1 MERETLV
8 LESYEGSWPD
18 DDPDAGF
25 RSMVREY
32 SRLDPLVTLETL
44 SRNKN
49 IPLGALV
56 KFILARYSASGSEAL
71 MEMGPIVVRQ
81 MADIVEQA
89 EDKATDRARLEAY
102 AALRRSCPG
111 SRSRSATRTGA
122 PASVVPGRAG
132 RVAGSLLSA

>member
-8 LESYEGSWPD
+8 LEAYEGSWPD

-71 MEMGPIVVRQ
+71 MEMGPIVIQQ

-102 AALRRSCPG
+102 AALRAIVSWLQVPVSDPDWRPGERRARS
-111 SRSRSATRTGA
+111 
-122 PASVVPGRAG
+122 GRARRG
-132 RVAGSLLSA
+132 

>member
-1 MERETLV
+1 MEQETLV
-8 LESYEGSWPD
+8 LEAYEGSWPD

-71 MEMGPIVVRQ
+71 MEMGPLVVRQ
-81 MADIVEQA
+81 MADIVKQA
-89 EDKATDRARLEAY
+89 EDEATDRARLEAY
-102 AALRRSCPG
+102 AALKAIVSWLQVPVSDPDWRPGERRA
-111 SRSRSATRTGA
+111 RS
-122 PASVVPGRAG
+122 GRA
-132 RVAGSLLSA
+132 RRR

>member
-1 MERETLV
+1 MEQETLV

-44 SRNKN
+44 SRNKS

-89 EDKATDRARLEAY
+89 ENKATDRARLEAY
-102 AALRRSCPG
+102 AALRAIVSWLQVPVSDPDWRPGERRARS
-111 SRSRSATRTGA
+111 
-122 PASVVPGRAG
+122 GRA
-132 RVAGSLLSA
+132 RRR

>member
-8 LESYEGSWPD
+8 LETYEGSWPD

-32 SRLDPLVTLETL
+32 SRLDPLITLETL

-56 KFILARYSASGSEAL
+56 KFILTRYSASGSEAL
-71 MEMGPIVVRQ
+71 MEMGPLVVRQ

-102 AALRRSCPG
+102 AALMAIVSWLQVPVSDPDWRPGERRA
-111 SRSRSATRTGA
+111 RS
-122 PASVVPGRAG
+122 GRA
-132 RVAGSLLSA
+132 RRR

>member
-8 LESYEGSWPD
+8 LEAYEGSWPD

-71 MEMGPIVVRQ
+71 MEMGSLVVRQ
-81 MADIVEQA
+81 MAEIVAQA
-89 EDKATDRARLEAY
+89 EDEATDRARLEAY
-102 AALRRSCPG
+102 AALKAIVSWLQVPVSDPDWRPGERDARS
-111 SRSRSATRTGA
+111 
-122 PASVVPGRAG
+122 GRA
-132 RVAGSLLSA
+132 RRR

>member
-8 LESYEGSWPD
+8 LEAYEGSWPD

-71 MEMGPIVVRQ
+71 MEMGSLVVRQ
-81 MADIVEQA
+81 MAEIVEQA
-89 EDKATDRARLEAY
+89 EDEATDRARLEAY
-102 AALRRSCPG
+102 AALKAIVSWLQVPVSDPDWRPGERR
-111 SRSRSATRTGA
+111 A
-122 PASVVPGRAG
+122 RAG
-132 RVAGSLLSA
+132 RARRR

>member
-8 LESYEGSWPD
+8 LEAYEGSWPD

-102 AALRRSCPG
+102 AALRAIVSWLQVPVSDPDWRPGERRARS
-111 SRSRSATRTGA
+111 
-122 PASVVPGRAG
+122 GRA
-132 RVAGSLLSA
+132 RRR

>member
-8 LESYEGSWPD
+8 LESYEGSWSD

-32 SRLDPLVTLETL
+32 SRLDPLATLETL
-44 SRNKN
+44 SRNKD

-71 MEMGPIVVRQ
+71 MAMGPIVIQQ

-89 EDKATDRARLEAY
+89 EGKATDQARFDAY
-102 AALRRSCPG
+102 AALKAIVSWLQVPLSDPDWRPGERRE
-111 SRSRSATRTGA
+111 R
-122 PASVVPGRAG
+122 PAGGVD
-132 RVAGSLLSA
+132 

>member
-81 MADIVEQA
+81 MADIIEQA
-89 EDKATDRARLEAY
+89 KDKATDRARLEAY
-102 AALRRSCPG
+102 AALRAIVSWLQVPVSDPDWRPGERRARS
-111 SRSRSATRTGA
+111 
-122 PASVVPGRAG
+122 GRAL
-132 RVAGSLLSA
+132 RR